1 MKPFKKVTLS
11 ELAERVGGEI
21 KGKSDVLIQGAGSLD
36 HAREGEI
43 SFLTSDSFLPSALQS
58 RASALVVERDFSE
71 ITVPQLIVK
80 NSRLAFAKILK
91 KLLESEPALKEI
103 HPTAVI
109 GKTAAVGKNVSV
121 GAFTVVEEGAILAD
135 HVVLHPHCYVGRN
148 CSVGKGSVLYPFV
161 VLMENVQIGKQV
173 ILHSG
178 CVIGS
183 DGFGYVQEK
192 NGSYYKIPQLGRV
205 IIEDNV
211 EIGANCCVDRGMLD
225 ETRIGKGTKLDNLV
239 HIGHNVVTGENCILM
254 GMVGIAGS
262 ARLGKG
268 VVLGGQAAV
277 KDHVTIADETIVIG
291 QSGVAK
297 SLSKGVY
304 WGTPAMPH
312 SEYKRLLGYF
322 HRLPEMFQK
331 LKELQGKIE
340 KK

>member
-1 MKPFKKVTLS
+1 MKTFKKITLR
-11 ELAERVGGEI
+11 ELAEWVGGRI
-21 KGKSDVLIQGAGSLD
+21 KGESDVAIQGAGSLE
-36 HAREGEI
+36 HAQEGEI

-58 RASALVVERDFSE
+58 RASALVVERDFPE
-71 ITVPQLIVK
+71 VTVPQLIVK
-80 NSRLAFAKILK
+80 NSRLAFAKILE
-91 KLLESEPALKEI
+91 KLLESEPAPKGL
-103 HPTAVI
+103 HPTALI
-109 GKTAAVGKNVSV
+109 GKTATVGENVSV
-121 GAFTVVEEGAILAD
+121 GAFTVVEEGASLAD
-135 HVVLHPHCYVGRN
+135 HAVLHPHCYVGRN
-148 CSVGKGSVLYPFV
+148 CFVGEGSVLYPFV

-183 DGFGYVQEK
+183 DGFGYIQEK
-192 NGSYYKIPQLGRV
+192 DGSHYKIPQRGAV
-205 IIEDNV
+205 VIEDNV

-254 GMVGIAGS
+254 GLVGIAGS
-262 ARLGKG
+262 ACLGKG
-268 VVLGGQAAV
+268 VILGGQSGI
-277 KDHVTIADETIVIG
+277 KDHVTIADGTIVIG
-291 QSGVAK
+291 QSGVTK

-331 LKELQGKIE
+331 LKELQEKIGK
-340 KK
+340 K